1 VPRCPIGD
9 PKASEQL
16 AIRKAIPFHDY
27 IPFVFEFDAELAGY

>member
-1 VPRCPIGD
+1 MPRRPIRD

-27 IPFVFEFDAELAGY
+27 VPFDFDIEAELAGY